1 MAYGHRVLDLSFP
14 TGSTIAIVHR
24 CVRLTTAGV
33 VVHTTAASTA
43 GNVRF
48 LGVLEDAPTASTSSP
63 GYAAPVRVEGVVK
76 VEASSAAIT
85 PGFWLRLTS
94 GAAAS
99 TSRLGGTVRSTT
111 THENAIGMSL
121 DGVAAGTGR
130 RLVSMLIRSA

>member
-1 MAYGHRVLDLSFP
+1 MAYGHYVLDLSFP
-14 TGSTIAIVHR
+14 TGSTIAIQHR
-24 CVRLTTAGV
+24 CVRLTTGGA

-48 LGVLEDAPTASTSSP
+48 LGVTNDAPTASTSST
-63 GYAAPVRVEGVVK
+63 GYAVPVCVVGVAK

-85 PGFWLRLTS
+85 AGSWLRLTS

-111 THENAIGMSL
+111 THENVVGMAL

>member
-14 TGSTIAIVHR
+14 TGTTVSIVHR
-24 CVRLTTAGV
+24 CVRLTTAGA
-33 VVHTTAASTA
+33 VVHTTAASTG

-48 LGVLEDAPTASTSSP
+48 LGVTEDAPAASTSST
-63 GYAAPVRVEGVVK
+63 GTAVPVRVEGVVK

-85 PGFWLRLTS
+85 AGSWLRLTS
-94 GAAAS
+94 GALAS

-111 THENAIGMSL
+111 ANSNKVGMAL

-130 RLVSMLIRSA
+130 RLISMLIIK

>member
-24 CVRLTTAGV
+24 AVRLTTGGV
-33 VVHTTAASTA
+33 VVHTTAASTN

-48 LGVLEDAPTASTSSP
+48 LGVIDDAPTASTSST
-63 GYAAPVRVEGVVK
+63 GTAVPVRVTGVVK

-85 PGFWLRLTS
+85 AGSWLRLTS

-111 THENAIGMSL
+111 ANAQKVGMAL

-130 RLVSMLIRSA
+130 RLISMLIIH